1 MAAAFAGPSRGRP
14 PHAHVAALCI
24 VAVIVLGLWLISPRF
39 DIEGPSL
46 IDDWASLHRAPPAV
60 DALLDF
66 EYVGGSPP
74 EVDSSAR
81 YRPAFTAVWNSLQWR
96 TFGAPGDLTGP
107 DVWNGLR
114 LILFALALAA
124 IPLAVIAGPMRQG
137 RDPGRFKLALAAAPP
152 ALVLCTP
159 ALPVDFARFGPQE
172 PLLLGGMGVGGLLLL
187 TATARAIEGARALS
201 ARVLVPAVMG
211 YLLWL
216 LGVYFKEASIC
227 FLVLAPFLLLF
238 LNRRWREAGLID
250 RPLWLYRQMQVAL
263 ALMVAPIVHV
273 LAVVARIANK
283 GTTAYGTEVASGVE
297 GFRNAF
303 EGQWDLMTTSL
314 GTSMWRT
321 LALLLPVAILLSAA
335 YGRRV
340 PWLSIGFALT
350 AWAILVFQGLGG
362 ATATRYYIPVIALF
376 AVSAVLVAID
386 SPTPVAFVALVA
398 SLVFMV
404 DNAGVG
410 HDVADNWA
418 AGERAENRLVEA
430 VAALNPA
437 QCPVY
442 QSGLDIERETA
453 LPILVEVAGSRGRCS
468 SRFDAVLA
476 QAPVARTVTGPLAA
490 GCAAPGWRPIRRVH
504 TVVLFGCARVKGGGP
519 PGDRR
524 VVVD

>member
-1 MAAAFAGPSRGRP
+1 
-14 PHAHVAALCI
+14 
-24 VAVIVLGLWLISPRF
+24 VIVLGLWLISPRF
-39 DIEGPSL
+39 GIEGPSL
-46 IDDWASLHRAPPAV
+46 IDDWASLHRAPLAV
-60 DALLDF
+60 DALLEL
-66 EYVGGSPP
+66 EYIGGSPP

-107 DVWNGLR
+107 NVWNALR
-114 LILFALALAA
+114 LVLFVLGLAA
-124 IPLAVIAGPMRQG
+124 IPLAVLAGPLR
-137 RDPGRFKLALAAAPP
+137 REREPGRFKLALATAPP

-172 PLLLGGMGVGGLLLL
+172 PLLLGGMGAGGLLLL
-187 TATARAIEGARALS
+187 TATARAIGGARPAG
-201 ARVLVPAVMG
+201 ARVLVPALSG

-238 LNRRWREAGLID
+238 LNRRWREGGLID
-250 RPLWLYRQMQVAL
+250 RPLWCYRQMQVAL

-321 LALLLPVAILLSAA
+321 LALALPLAILLTAA
-335 YGRRV
+335 FRRRV

-350 AWAILVFQGLGG
+350 AWAVLVFQGLGG

-376 AVSAVLVAID
+376 AVSAVLVAIE
-386 SPTPVAFVALVA
+386 SPTPVALVALIA

-418 AGERAENRLVEA
+418 DRERAENGLVAA
-430 VAALNPA
+430 VASLNPA
-437 QCPVY
+437 RCPVY

-453 LPILVEVAGSRGRCS
+453 LPILVEVAGPRGPCSR
-468 SRFDAVLA
+468 RFDATLA

-490 GCAAPGWRPIRRVH
+490 ACSAPGWRPIRRVH
-504 TVVLFGCARVKGGGP
+504 TVVLFGCARLEGGGP
-519 PGDRR
+519 PRDRR
-524 VVVD
+524 IIVD